1 MNLSTHFTLAELTF
15 SRTAA
20 AKGIPNVP
28 DDAQRDNLVALCTQ
42 LLEPLRDAAG
52 GPLKITS
59 GYRSPELN
67 RALEGS
73 ASRSQHTEGK
83 AADVQ
88 PSGISVLDL
97 FQAAIRR
104 GLPFDQIIY
113 EDKSQTSKWVHV
125 SHDPA
130 GNRGQILHAHFPPP
144 GMQGKVRYEPLTV
157 DQALGL
163 KPVVSRA
170 VRRLDAWEYDEVGD
184 EPPEPKPRFVTRR
197 VTAKAAPAAPKAG
210 APAPVGKA
218 AAARPAK
225 TSRPATA
232 KSGGVKQAAAK
243 PPARAEPKK
252 AVVKKVVVKKAA
264 PKKTT
269 PRKAASRKIA
279 PRKTP
284 AARRAGASR

>member
-1 MNLSTHFTLAELTF
+1 
-15 SRTAA
+15 
-20 AKGIPNVP
+20 VP

-88 PSGISVLDL
+88 PTGISVLDL
-97 FQAAIRR
+97 FQTAIRR

-163 KPVVSRA
+163 QPVVSRSA
-170 VRRLDAWEYDEVGD
+170 SRLDAWEYEEVGD
-184 EPPEPKPRFVTRR
+184 EPPEPKRR
-197 VTAKAAPAAPKAG
+197 AGSVPATTSAPAAPRAGTPASSGKAVG
-210 APAPVGKA
+210 ARPPTTKKPAP
-218 AAARPAK
+218 
-225 TSRPATA
+225 A
-232 KSGGVKQAAAK
+232 KSGEKQAAAK
-243 PPARAEPKK
+243 PRAKERGQATMAAPKK
-252 AVVKKVVVKKAA
+252 AVPKKAVPKKA
-264 PKKTT
+264 VPKKAVPKKTT
-269 PRKAASRKIA
+269 PTKAAAGKVA

-284 AARRAGASR
+284 AARRAGTSR